1 MPASARGTGFG
12 LLTTGSL
19 TGLAVSPIV
28 SGMLSAISIRAVFLL
43 DTIFLLL
50 LAGLVR
56 RLMVISPL
64 TATPAPT
71 TEEV

>member
-1 MPASARGTGFG
+1 
-12 LLTTGSL
+12 
-19 TGLAVSPIV
+19 
-28 SGMLSAISIRAVFLL
+28 VFLL

-56 RLMVISPL
+56 RLMVTAPL
-64 TATPAPT
+64 TATSAPT